1 MRSFTD
7 SCLVGVS
14 AEQTEP
20 CNIAHPC
27 GGPAFRAYLLE
38 DLVLL
43 LNSSTQLGNFVV
55 CGAIVSSVTKPIAVW
70 TFLDLKACKLIAQ
83 HNRSVLNLL
92 GLTAVLNLSEFCHH
106 GPGLHSKVL
115 KRY

>member
-20 CNIAHPC
+20 FNIAHLC
-27 GGPAFRAYLLE
+27 GGPAFRAYVLE
-38 DLVLL
+38 DLVLFL
-43 LNSSTQLGNFVV
+43 DSSTQLGNFVV
-55 CGAIVSSVTKPIAVW
+55 CGAIVSSVTKTIAVW
-70 TFLDLKACKLIAQ
+70 AFLQLKACKLIAQ
-83 HNRSVLNLL
+83 DKRSVLHLW
-92 GLTAVLNLSEFCHH
+92 GWPIEINLSEFCHH
-106 GPGLHSKVL
+106 SPGLHSKVL